1 MEKLMSK
8 ELLKHV
14 GESTAYSAKGHFKTA
29 DIRRIST
36 YIYIVVNIVFAV
48 MAISGLFSQLWIQLL
63 SIASLIASILL
74 LISETHGGLGICS
87 RHTKFGNLYLELH
100 NDTYSEFLKESLDQ
114 QNVEKLQERLNKL
127 NKTERPNINLGGR
140 HWAKYAIE
148 KSGEMTKWWK

>member
-1 MEKLMSK
+1 M
-8 ELLKHV
+8 LKHI

-36 YIYIVVNIVFAV
+36 YLYIVVNIVFAV
-48 MAISGLFSQLWIQLL
+48 MAISGFFAQLWIQIL
-63 SIASLIASILL
+63 SVISLVASIVL

-87 RHTKFGNLYLELH
+87 KHSKFGNMYLVLH
-100 NDTYSEFLKESLDQ
+100 NDTYAEFLKEQIEQSS
-114 QNVEKLQERLNKL
+114 VEKLQERLNKL

-140 HWAKYAIE
+140 YWAKYAIE

>member
-1 MEKLMSK
+1 MSK
-8 ELLKHV
+8 ELLKHI

-36 YIYIVVNIVFAV
+36 YLYIVVNIVFAV
-48 MAISGLFSQLWIQLL
+48 MAISGLFAQLWIQIL
-63 SIASLIASILL
+63 SVISLVASILL

-87 RHTKFGNLYLELH
+87 KHSKFGNMYLELH
-100 NDTYSEFLKESLDQ
+100 NDTYAEFLKERIDQ
-114 QNVEKLQERLNKL
+114 SSVEKLQERLNKL

-140 HWAKYAIE
+140 YWGKYAIE